1 MNNMRNISRCI
12 AALINC
18 VLLVCLGIPVM
29 AQQVPQDGHQTR
41 MVMKD
46 RTPISH
52 MEITIKGEKRRIPV
66 FNPLKSSKLTIL
78 QANTEPSFK
87 EQKPGRFDS
96 FDLLSASAL
105 EGSNSTFVN
114 RDYLT
119 NSTPYINAKHFENY
133 GEFDVESP
141 DRMPFYFYNTQSFT
155 NKGNIYIDGNIDFQT
170 YNTKENLFGE
180 FDYDPVMA
188 TNFVNE
194 RTGVVENRAEIGGFN
209 FIRIHARD
217 IINRGLI
224 SAAGSMIIDVK
235 GENVDL
241 TGGALEMKAGAS
253 YDYYEG
259 PSGIGPSFGFSGYN
273 GQRAY
278 TVLGDV
284 TAGYHLPTWGVS
296 DIYWCEYRAGSMGWY
311 TVGDLV
317 GVLSPLHTWTEM
329 RGTYSIVAGPGL
341 ESRPNGT
348 YINWLGSW
356 DAFNG
361 RTEAVFTPFVDETV
375 VYYPTF
381 NDVHYV
387 TQMAFVRN
395 RYPDLFEIDAKIWP
409 MSGDRNN
416 TWEPEIFHDGK
427 VVEIKTKKGL
437 TNNITGGTQ
446 LESFYVIDELAN
458 VEASWNGMLTNW
470 NGVLGSPVTMPD
482 STVLTRF
489 RPAEYSAGSG
499 FNSAWPPSLISD
511 ASYSM
516 MTTHGAR
523 ISNIVSRSFISDLPN
538 IDVPGSS
545 KANQPGSIFVVG
557 TNSLNLANARI
568 RGEGGIYLETKHL
581 VSTENVSLDCQNFSF
596 KLGSTNGLLV
606 IEKMLPDYVERI
618 GGTIETF
625 SASWG
630 GGSYDTGGDGGN
642 TITLHNSAVAV
653 DANLSLTNEVKVYEA
668 TLTATNVVIRDNMKI
683 VDKLLVDSET
693 LTVDGTLNFTVRDI
707 NDSPYNTGQY
717 FWNKSVTPRLTHLTN
732 NGAILIGGALNLG
745 HDMDRGYEVIVN
757 NGTINTYEMWLK
769 SAYMEHSGQIHSKES
784 IYMDADSIYFKG
796 GNINATNSMF
806 ITADN
811 IKYNRHTNRV
821 NHRLVWNIA
830 NSITDANEN
839 SEVLLEV
846 YEGIEL
852 KQKPAF
858 GDLLGTRVRLVST
871 NYIRQANY
879 WLSDDRGVDTAGY
892 KNNAA
897 VGRLILKHAT
907 ARFPDDSSRI
917 LFKNDTNEKHAIYVD
932 YLEFEDYSQNDYDN
946 KGLYFLKIDEN
957 YTIYYAASNL
967 DEEKLDGGLDGRLKW
982 VNQYAGLN
990 SSVPIYIKGLD
1001 RTVKVNRGLRFSKIV
1016 DSDDDGTANG
1026 YDISPFG
1033 DGVPSIL
1040 DVRLEDDES
1049 MNISIKWLLIPD
1061 SRYTIQYKEDIDEA
1075 GWKTLKEFYYSD
1087 NEIKHMEF
1095 KDRVSRK
1102 SKARYYRIK
1111 YSG

>member
-41 MVMKD
+41 MVVKD

-78 QANTEPSFK
+78 QADTEPSFK
-87 EQKPGRFDS
+87 KQKPGRFDS
-96 FDLLSASAL
+96 FDLLSTKTL

-119 NSTPYINAKHFENY
+119 NSAPYINAKYFENY

-141 DRMPFYFYNTQSFT
+141 NQMPFYFYNTQSFT
-155 NKGNIYIDGNIDFQT
+155 NKGKIYIDGNIDFQT

-259 PSGIGPSFGFSGYN
+259 ASGIGPSFGFGGYN

-296 DIYWCEYRAGSMGWY
+296 DIYWCEHRGGTMGWY

-317 GVLSPLHTWTEM
+317 GVVSPVHDWMEM
-329 RGTYSIVAGPGL
+329 RGTYSIVGGPGL

-348 YINWLGSW
+348 YIIWLGGW
-356 DAFNG
+356 GFNG
-361 RTEAVFTPFVDETV
+361 RAEAVFTPFVNESV
-375 VYYPTF
+375 VLYP
-381 NDVHYV
+381 NAESVHYV

-409 MSGDRNN
+409 MSADRNGSF
-416 TWEPEIFHDGK
+416 EPEIFHDGK
-427 VVEIKTKKGL
+427 VVEIKTKKGI
-437 TNNITGGTQ
+437 TNNITGGTK

-470 NGVLGSPVTMPD
+470 NGVLGNPVTMPD
-482 STVLTRF
+482 STVLSRF
-489 RPAEYSAGSG
+489 RPAEYSQGSG
-499 FNSAWPPSLISD
+499 FNSAWPPSLISE
-511 ASYSM
+511 ASYSIM
-516 MTTHGAR
+516 ATHGAR
-523 ISNIVSRSFISDLPN
+523 ISNIVSRTFISDLPN

-581 VSTENVSLDCQNFSF
+581 VSSENVSLDCQNFSF

-606 IEKMLPDYVERI
+606 IEKMLPDYVERL

-625 SASWG
+625 SAAWG
-630 GGSYDTGGDGGN
+630 GGSYDPGDDGG
-642 TITLHNSAVAV
+642 TSMTLHNSVVAV

-693 LTVDGTLNFTVRDI
+693 LTVDGLLDFTVRDI

-717 FWNKSVTPRLTHLTN
+717 FWDKSVTPRLTHLTN
-732 NGAILIGGALNLG
+732 NGTILIGGVLNLG
-745 HDMDRGYEVIVN
+745 HDMDRGYEAIIN
-757 NGTINTYEMWLK
+757 NGNIVAYEVWFK
-769 SAYMEHSGQIHSKES
+769 SDYIEHTGNIESQES
-784 IYMDADSIYFKG
+784 IYMDAESINFKEG
-796 GNINATNSMF
+796 FLSATNGLF
-806 ITADN
+806 ITANN
-811 IKYNRHTNRV
+811 IKYNKQTNRV
-821 NHRLVWNIA
+821 THRLVFDVV
-830 NSITDANEN
+830 NSMADTGEN

-846 YEGIEL
+846 YEGVEL
-852 KQKPAF
+852 KQKPIY
-858 GDLLGTRVRLVST
+858 GDLLGTRLRLIAT

-879 WLSDDRGVDTAGY
+879 WTAEDRGATTAGY
-892 KNNAA
+892 KNNTAI
-897 VGRLILKHAT
+897 GHLSLKHAK
-907 ARFPDDSSRI
+907 ARFPDDSARI
-917 LFKNDTNEKHAIYVD
+917 LFKNRTSEKHAIYVD
-932 YLEFEDYSQNDYDN
+932 YLEFEDYSQLEYDQE
-946 KGLYFLKIDEN
+946 GLYFLKTDKN
-957 YTIYYAASNL
+957 FTIYFAASNL
-967 DEEKLDGGLDGRLKW
+967 DEEKLDGDLNGRLRW
-982 VNQYAGLN
+982 VSQYAGLN
-990 SSVPIYIKGLD
+990 SSVPIYIKGLN
-1001 RTVKVNRGLRFSKIV
+1001 RTVKVNRGLRFSKII

-1033 DGVPSIL
+1033 DGVPRIL
-1040 DVRLEDDES
+1040 DVRLEEDES
-1049 MNISIKWLLIPD
+1049 TSLSIKWLLIPD
-1061 SRYTIQYKEDIDEA
+1061 SRYTIQYKDDIDETH
-1075 GWKTLKEFYYSD
+1075 WKTLKEFYYSD
-1087 NEIKHMEF
+1087 NELKHMEF
-1095 KDRVSRK
+1095 KDRISKK

-1111 YSG
+1111 YSD